1 VLLCSQPVTLPSERR
16 KSRQPAR
23 VAVLAATGSLL
34 ACSLI
39 GCVLPTPNEQ
49 SPKLSVE
56 LPPLWSVADRQHMG
70 DAPRW
75 WWWTFQDPQ
84 LNGLIKRALASSPD
98 LAVARSR
105 IEKGNAALELALAD
119 TGVRVSPAAQ
129 LSRQRLSQTGVVGTL
144 SDVVGATWYDLANLG
159 VNIDWTFD
167 PWGRREAEVAAAAGR
182 AQAVAAEGQMAILT
196 ITTALAG
203 AYFNWQADGERL
215 AAIEELISALE
226 RARRLKV
233 LRVEQGIDPQA
244 GLADADIH
252 LERAR
257 ELKAMVRFTQRLN
270 RLSMAA
276 MIGISAHELPQ
287 LRRRSVPLDQLRLP
301 EDVSTGVI
309 ARRPDLIARR
319 WLVEAAVHDV
329 AKARAGYFPDLRLSA
344 LAGLSSTDLGEL
356 FDPASRVFQIGGAV
370 YLPFFDAARVRARH
384 GVSSAQMEQAVAE
397 YNAAVTTAIKEASEA
412 VSRLELHHARH
423 GAAMSRLASY
433 RRTYEATSAL
443 TRQGIQ
449 DEIAVLQSQ
458 SQVLGAKEA
467 GLQVQGDVAA
477 AYVRLIMALGGAA
490 ASLPAE
496 TAVTGSN

>member
-1 VLLCSQPVTLPSERR
+1 LCNLLVTLPSERR
-16 KSRQPAR
+16 KIRRPAR
-23 VAVLAATGSLL
+23 VAALVTTGSLL

-39 GCVLPTPNEQ
+39 GCVLPTPKEQ

-56 LPPLWSVADRQHMG
+56 APPFSSGTDIQHMG
-70 DAPRW
+70 DEPR

-84 LNGLIKRALASSPD
+84 LNGLIKQALASSPD

-119 TGVRVSPAAQ
+119 TGLRVSPGAQ
-129 LSRQRLSQTGVVGTL
+129 LSRQRLSQTGVAGTL
-144 SDVVGATWYDLANLG
+144 SDLVGATWYDLGNLG
-159 VNIDWTFD
+159 INIDWTFD
-167 PWGRREAEVAAAAGR
+167 PWGRRKAEVAAAAGR
-182 AQAVAAEGQMAILT
+182 ARAAAAEGQMAILT

-215 AAIEELISALE
+215 ATIEESISALE
-226 RARRLKV
+226 RARSLQV
-233 LRVEQGIDPQA
+233 LRVAQGIEPEA

-257 ELKAMVRFTQRLN
+257 ELGAIVRFTQQLN

-276 MIGISAHELPQ
+276 MIGIPADELPQ
-287 LRRRSVPLDQLRLP
+287 LRQRRVPLDQLRLT
-301 EDVSTGVI
+301 EDVSTGVV

-319 WLVEAAVHDV
+319 WLVEAAVQDV
-329 AKARAGYFPDLRLSA
+329 ASARAGYFPDIRLSA

-356 FDPASRVFQIGGAV
+356 FDPASRVFHVGGAV
-370 YLPFFDAARVRARH
+370 YLPFFDAARVRARY

-397 YNAAVTTAIKEASEA
+397 YNAAVTTAIKEATEA
-412 VSRLELHHARH
+412 VSRLELHHARYS
-423 GAAMSRLASY
+423 AAMGRLASY
-433 RRTYEATSAL
+433 RRTHEATSAL
-443 TRQGIQ
+443 TRQGLQ
-449 DEIAVLQSQ
+449 DEVAVLQSR

-467 GLQVQGDVAA
+467 GLQVQGEVAA

-490 ASLPAE
+490 AALPKEA
-496 TAVTGSN
+496 AVTGSN